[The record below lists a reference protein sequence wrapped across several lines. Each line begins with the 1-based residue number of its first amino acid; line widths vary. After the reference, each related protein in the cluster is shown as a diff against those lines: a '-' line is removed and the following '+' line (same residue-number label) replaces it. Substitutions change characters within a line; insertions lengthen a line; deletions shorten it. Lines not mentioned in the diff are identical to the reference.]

1 MSEETNN
8 LKTIDIEQ
16 EMKKSYL
23 EYAMSVIVS
32 RALPDVRDG
41 LKPVHRRIIYAM
53 NELNLYPDKTHR
65 KSARIVGD
73 VLGKYHPHGDTA
85 VYDAMVRLAQDFSTR
100 YLLVD
105 GHGNFGSVDGDSA
118 AAMRYTE
125 AKMGK
130 IAAEMLR
137 DIEKDTIDYRPN
149 FDETIEEPKVLP
161 SRFPNLLVNGSS
173 GIAVGMATSIPPH
186 NLRETIDGIVEL
198 IDNPEADIDE
208 ILSHIKG
215 PDFPTGA
222 MIMGKEGLKE
232 AYRTGRGKVTV
243 RAVSNIE
250 VNDKGK
256 ASIIITEIPYQVNKA
271 REIEKIANLVRDKKI
286 EGISDLRD
294 ESDRNGMRIVI
305 EVKRDG
311 NPNLIL
317 NKLYKYTQLQSTF
330 SIIMIALVDDRP
342 KLLNLKEIMEHYL
355 AHQYQVI
362 ERRTKYELKKA
373 ENRAHI
379 LEGLKIA
386 LDRIDEVIKLIRGSS
401 VTQEAKDGL
410 IDKFG
415 LSEVQ
420 AQAILDMKLQR
431 LTGLERG
438 KIDEEYNG
446 LILEVA
452 RFKEILSSDTLIYK
466 IIKEELLE
474 IKEKYGD
481 KRRTKIVPAEDDLD
495 MEDLIERED
504 VVINLTHLGY
514 VKRMPEDTYKIQKR
528 GGRGISG
535 ITTRDEDFVEELFTT
550 STHDNLLFFTNQGR
564 AYCLKAYEIP
574 EAKRQAKG
582 TAIINLLQLNPEE
595 KVNAIIPIKEF
606 TKECYLV
613 LVTDHGIIKKVQLDQ
628 LKNIRKTGIIA
639 ITLKEDDELIAV
651 RMTGGSDKLI
661 AVTSYGLSIM
671 FEETDVRTMGRTAA
685 GVKAMTLKEGDKIVG
700 VDLVEEDKDL
710 LVISENGYGKRTP
723 LTEYRLQK
731 RGGRGIKTYNSKD
744 VTGNLI
750 SAKVVRPEDE
760 VMINS
765 TMGTIIRLNVSDISN
780 MGRST
785 QGVRL
790 MKMQKDDRVSSV
802 AKIVTEE

>member
-1 MSEETNN
+1 
-8 LKTIDIEQ
+8 
-16 EMKKSYL
+16 
-23 EYAMSVIVS
+23 
-32 RALPDVRDG
+32 
-41 LKPVHRRIIYAM
+41 
-53 NELNLYPDKTHR
+53 
-65 KSARIVGD
+65 
-73 VLGKYHPHGDTA
+73 
-85 VYDAMVRLAQDFSTR
+85 
-100 YLLVD
+100 
-105 GHGNFGSVDGDSA
+105 
-118 AAMRYTE
+118 
-125 AKMGK
+125 
-130 IAAEMLR
+130 
-137 DIEKDTIDYRPN
+137 
-149 FDETIEEPKVLP
+149 
-161 SRFPNLLVNGSS
+161 
-173 GIAVGMATSIPPH
+173 MATSIPPH
-186 NLRETIDGIVEL
+186 NLKETIDGIIEL
-198 IDNPEADIDE
+198 IDNPEAEIDD

-222 MIMGKEGLKE
+222 MIMGKDGLRE

-250 VNDKGK
+250 VNDRGK
-256 ASIIITEIPYQVNKA
+256 SSIIITEIPYQVNKA

-305 EVKRDG
+305 EVKKDS
-311 NPNLIL
+311 NPNVIL

-342 KLLNLKEIMEHYL
+342 KLLNLREIMKHYL
-355 AHQYQVI
+355 THQYQVI
-362 ERRTKYELKKA
+362 ERRTKYELNKA
-373 ENRAHI
+373 ESRAHI

-386 LDRIDEVIKLIRGSS
+386 LDSIDEVIKLIRGSS

-410 IDKFG
+410 IDQFG

-420 AQAILDMKLQR
+420 AQAILDMRLQR

-438 KIDEEYNG
+438 KIEEEYKG
-446 LILEVA
+446 LIIEVA
-452 RFKEILSSDTLIYK
+452 RLKEILSSDALVYR

-474 IKEKYGD
+474 IREKYGD
-481 KRRTKIVPAEDDLD
+481 KRRTRIVPAEDDLD
-495 MEDLIERED
+495 IEDLIEKED

-514 VKRMPEDTYKIQKR
+514 IKRMPEDTYKTQKR

-535 ITTRDEDFVEELFTT
+535 ITTRDEDFVEDLFTT

-564 AYCLKAYEIP
+564 TYCLKAYEIP

-582 TAIINLLQLNPEE
+582 TAIINLLQLNPGE
-595 KVNAIIPIKEF
+595 KVNAVIPIKEF
-606 TKECYLV
+606 TEERNLV
-613 LVTDHGIIKKVQLDQ
+613 LVTEQGIIKKLDLGQ
-628 LKNIRKTGIIA
+628 LKNIRKTGLIA

-671 FEETDVRTMGRTAA
+671 FEESDVRTMGRTAS
-685 GVKAMTLKEGDKIVG
+685 GVKAMTLKDGDKIVG
-700 VDLVEEDKDL
+700 VDLVEENKDL
-710 LVISENGYGKRTP
+710 LVISENGYGKRTS
-723 LTEYRLQK
+723 LEEYRLQK
-731 RGGRGIKTYNSKD
+731 RGGRGIKTYNAKD

-750 SAKVVRPEDE
+750 SAKVVCPEDE

-780 MGRST
+780 MGRAT